1 MNLHK
6 KIIRIGHKEVI
17 FSTNLLV
24 KNEQEVFLDIP
35 VQDELLKLSLVFKTS
50 ETSDKPDGQ
59 WNFIDGVVKFTFT
72 GWTNPLG
79 SCILEPTKFGDLA
92 NKHKLY
98 FQISHHYVGELNSV
112 TLYIY
117 LGGEDE

>member
-1 MNLHK
+1 MNIHRPS
-6 KIIRIGHKEVI
+6 IEIDNKEVI
-17 FSTNLLV
+17 FSTNILV
-24 KNEQEVFLDIP
+24 KNEQEVLLNIP
-35 VQDELLKLSLVFKTS
+35 IQNDHLKLSLIFKTS
-50 ETSDKPDGQ
+50 DPAEKPDGQ
-59 WNFIDGVVKFTFT
+59 WNYIDGVVKFTFT

-92 NKHKLY
+92 NKQKLY

-117 LGGEDE
+117 MGGVNE